1 MIETEKHMTK
11 DDDMTKENTN
21 KENPTEQKTDS
32 FTQLTPKE
40 ELIMKL
46 NGETAIVAW
55 KEIERFFAK
64 GNLLLID
71 QGVDLINC
79 AADLSLDNAEAIKPL
94 IDSEKIQRMPVEF
107 VKENCQP
114 ETEFWSVVVA
124 PYILAQLK

>member
-1 MIETEKHMTK
+1 MSK
-11 DDDMTKENTN
+11 DSIN

-46 NGETAIVAW
+46 NGETAVVAW

-64 GNLLLID
+64 GNLLLIE

-107 VKENCQP
+107 VKDNCQP

-124 PYILAQLK
+124 PYVLAQLK

>member
-1 MIETEKHMTK
+1 MSKDYTTEH
-11 DDDMTKENTN
+11 N
-21 KENPTEQKTDS
+21 KSQQTDS

-64 GNLLLID
+64 GNLLLIE

-94 IDSEKIQRMPVEF
+94 IDSEKIQRMPLEF

-124 PYILAQLK
+124 PYILAQLKKQ

>member
-1 MIETEKHMTK
+1 MIKTEDDMTQ
-11 DDDMTKENTN
+11 DDMTKN
-21 KENPTEQKTDS
+21 NPSEQKTDS

-55 KEIERFFAK
+55 QEIEPFFAK

-94 IDSEKIQRMPVEF
+94 IDSEKIQRMPLEF
-107 VKENCQP
+107 VKESCQP

-124 PYILAQLK
+124 PYVLAQLKR

>member
-1 MIETEKHMTK
+1 MTK
-11 DDDMTKENTN
+11 DSKIQELKN
-21 KENPTEQKTDS
+21 EQKADS

-40 ELIMKL
+40 ELVMKL

-64 GNLLLID
+64 GNLLLIE

-94 IDSEKIQRMPVEF
+94 IDSEKIQRMPIEF

-124 PYILAQLK
+124 PYVLAQLKS